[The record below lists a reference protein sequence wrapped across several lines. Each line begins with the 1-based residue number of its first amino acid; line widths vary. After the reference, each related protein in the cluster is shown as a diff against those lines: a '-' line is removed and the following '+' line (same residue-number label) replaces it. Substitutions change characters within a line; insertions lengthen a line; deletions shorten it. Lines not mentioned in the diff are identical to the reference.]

1 MPFQSQTILRKTVMS
16 HEYGDGAGPPD
27 KPRLIIGVTGASAPH
42 LAIHLLTALARLNT
56 VETNLVVSRAAHRT
70 LELEAGL
77 RADDLAGL
85 ADVYHQRGDIA
96 ATIASGSFLT
106 MGMVVVPCS
115 MKTLAGIALGY
126 SEDLLTR
133 AADVCLKERR
143 RLVLVTRETPLSLVH
158 LRNMTAVTEAGAI
171 VLPPMPAFYQR
182 PASIEDLLAH
192 VSGKILDQFGI
203 EHDLSPRW
211 RGAGSATQL
220 TGGMVR

>member
-1 MPFQSQTILRKTVMS
+1 MTD
-16 HEYGDGAGPPD
+16 EYPDGAGPPGR
-27 KPRLIIGVTGASAPH
+27 PRLIIGVTGASAPH
-42 LAIHLLTALARLNT
+42 LAVHLLTALARLHT
-56 VETNLVVSRAAHRT
+56 VQTHLVVSRAAHRT
-70 LELEAGL
+70 LDLEAGL

-96 ATIASGSFLT
+96 AAIASGSFLT

-115 MKTLAGIALGY
+115 MKTLAGIAHGY
-126 SEDLLTR
+126 SDDLLTR

-171 VLPPMPAFYQR
+171 VLPPVPAFYQR

-192 VSGKILDQFGI
+192 VSGKILDQFGL
-203 EHDLSPRW
+203 EHDLYRRW
-211 RGAGSATQL
+211 HGAGSATQL
-220 TGGMVR
+220 TAGAVR

>member
-1 MPFQSQTILRKTVMS
+1 MTD
-16 HEYGDGAGPPD
+16 EYLDGAGPPGR
-27 KPRLIIGVTGASAPH
+27 PRLIIGVTGASAPH
-42 LAIHLLTALARLNT
+42 LAVHLLTALARLNT
-56 VETNLVVSRAAHRT
+56 VETHLVVSRAAHRT
-70 LELEAGL
+70 LDLEADL

-115 MKTLAGIALGY
+115 MKTLAGIAHGY
-126 SEDLLTR
+126 SDDLLTR

-171 VLPPMPAFYQR
+171 VLPPVPAFYPR

-192 VSGKILDQFGI
+192 VSGKILDQFGL
-203 EHDLSPRW
+203 EHDLYRRW
-211 RGAGSATQL
+211 RGAGSAAQL
-220 TGGMVR
+220 TGGAVR

>member
-1 MPFQSQTILRKTVMS
+1 MAYP
-16 HEYGDGAGPPD
+16 YADAADPPD
-27 KPRLIIGVTGASAPH
+27 RPRLIIGVTGASAPH
-42 LAIHLLTALARLNT
+42 LAVHLLTALARSKT
-56 VETNLVVSRAAHRT
+56 VETHLVVSRAAHRT
-70 LELEAGL
+70 LDLEADL

-96 ATIASGSFLT
+96 ATIASGSFRT

-115 MKTLAGIALGY
+115 MKTLAGIAHGY
-126 SEDLLTR
+126 SDDLLTR

-171 VLPPMPAFYQR
+171 VLPPVPAFYQR
-182 PASIEDLLAH
+182 PVSIEDLLAH
-192 VSGKILDQFGI
+192 VSGKILDQFGL

-220 TGGMVR
+220 TGGPAR

>member
-1 MPFQSQTILRKTVMS
+1 MS

-42 LAIHLLTALARLNT
+42 LAIHLLTALARLNI
-56 VETNLVVSRAAHRT
+56 VETHLVVSRAAHRT

-115 MKTLAGIALGY
+115 MKTLAGIAHGY

-158 LRNMTAVTEAGAI
+158 LRNMTAVTEAGAT

-203 EHDLSPRW
+203 EHELSPRW